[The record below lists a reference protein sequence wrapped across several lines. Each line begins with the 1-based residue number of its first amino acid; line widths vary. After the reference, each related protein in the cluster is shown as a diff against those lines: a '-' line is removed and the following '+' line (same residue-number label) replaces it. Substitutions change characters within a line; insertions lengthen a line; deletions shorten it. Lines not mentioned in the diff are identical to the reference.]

1 MIHLLIEE
9 TRTTDLPVIKKEGK
23 YHSEKEYLNTYFRL
37 LREEC
42 FHKLKNGVS
51 HFLSKGKCDSKEAM
65 MYRWEQVFWCTF
77 NLWLACVR
85 YMKNSLASFYI
96 ILWVATSLLV
106 I

>member
-1 MIHLLIEE
+1 MHLIINYKMSFNLIHLLIEE

-65 MYRWEQVFWCTF
+65 MYRWEQVF
-77 NLWLACVR
+77 
-85 YMKNSLASFYI
+85 
-96 ILWVATSLLV
+96 
-106 I
+106 

>member
-23 YHSEKEYLNTYFRL
+23 YLSEKEYLNTYFRL

-65 MYRWEQVFWCTF
+65 MYRWEQVFD
-77 NLWLACVR
+77 
-85 YMKNSLASFYI
+85 
-96 ILWVATSLLV
+96 LLS
-106 I
+106 IYG